1 MTPLSTHHRPQAGA
15 ANLGDAMKQAR
26 KKSSAKNET
35 DAIKMLTEDHKKVKK
50 LFAQFEKIKD
60 DGNSDEKS
68 ELVKQ
73 ICTELLIHTH
83 LEEEIFYPAVREA
96 IDEEDLIEE
105 AEVEHNE
112 VKQLIAELEDLEPGG
127 DHYDA
132 KVKVMGENVEHHV
145 EEEEEEM
152 FPAAKKAKVDTAELG
167 ARMMQ
172 RKQELEQNSSQ
183 LSAKSDTAA

>member
-83 LEEEIFYPAVREA
+83 LEEEIF
-96 IDEEDLIEE
+96 L
-105 AEVEHNE
+105 
-112 VKQLIAELEDLEPGG
+112 PGS
-127 DHYDA
+127 
-132 KVKVMGENVEHHV
+132 
-145 EEEEEEM
+145 
-152 FPAAKKAKVDTAELG
+152 
-167 ARMMQ
+167 ARSY
-172 RKQELEQNSSQ
+172 RRGR
-183 LSAKSDTAA
+183 SDRGSGSRAQ

>member
-1 MTPLSTHHRPQAGA
+1 
-15 ANLGDAMKQAR
+15 MKQAR

-96 IDEEDLIEE
+96 IDEEDLI
-105 AEVEHNE
+105 
-112 VKQLIAELEDLEPGG
+112 
-127 DHYDA
+127 
-132 KVKVMGENVEHHV
+132 
-145 EEEEEEM
+145 
-152 FPAAKKAKVDTAELG
+152 
-167 ARMMQ
+167 
-172 RKQELEQNSSQ
+172 
-183 LSAKSDTAA
+183 

>member
-1 MTPLSTHHRPQAGA
+1 
-15 ANLGDAMKQAR
+15 MKQAR

-132 KVKVMGENVEHHV
+132 K
-145 EEEEEEM
+145 
-152 FPAAKKAKVDTAELG
+152 
-167 ARMMQ
+167 
-172 RKQELEQNSSQ
+172 
-183 LSAKSDTAA
+183 